1 MASSI
6 SRRRAHSPKTAPSS
20 AALSTSAAPRAK
32 AAANK
37 RESQS
42 ATHNRSKSAEKSVE
56 KRAKKKETV
65 AQKRERLGA
74 MISALRAIYP
84 EPRIALNYASPFE
97 LLIAT
102 MLSAQCTD
110 ERVNQVTA
118 RLFVKYR
125 APQDYLAVEQE
136 ELERDIF
143 STGFYKAKAKNIR
156 ACCAKLLADFGGE
169 VPRTIEELTSLAGVG
184 RKTANVVLSHCF
196 DVPGVVVDTHVTRLV
211 NRMGICEGAD
221 AVHLEFELMKYMPSE
236 IWRDF
241 THLFI
246 MHGRAVCSAR
256 IKPRCAECVVAE
268 YCPKIL

>member
-211 NRMGICEGAD
+211 NRMGICEGTD
-221 AVHLEFELMKYMPSE
+221 AAHLEFELMKYMPSE